1 MQDERNSLKA
11 GLFIIASIVLGI
23 GIIVGIKGVGR
34 FLEPVQR
41 VTVRFE
47 LKDDVGG
54 LSPGDEV
61 RIGGAKVGIVR
72 GVELVP
78 GSPDAGEPGVAVH
91 FSVPRRFVL
100 RKDAVVS
107 IQSTVTGVSVLNI
120 SSLGSGQPLAAGEV
134 LAGRPSALSQLL
146 AAAPELSAIA
156 QEVRSV
162 TLPKV
167 HSGIDH
173 AVQTVGTYRQT
184 AATATEFVQHL
195 RSKIDPIVDR
205 YDAFMDTGR
214 AALQHIAELFGQ
226 TKGDFRTTV
235 ANLRDATG
243 TVRQKL
249 PGMMDKADTLLSK
262 LADAVDQTSVAL
274 EDVKKVAANTRDASA
289 SVRSILLNNRGK
301 IEAMIASLKTTGE
314 NLKHASA
321 EIRRSP
327 WRLLYKPKPGELA
340 NLNLYDAARQF
351 ADGAGQLNDAALAL
365 RDALQD
371 PDVDEAT
378 VQKLMQKLDTTFT
391 NFSSIE
397 QELWEQVKQ

>member
-1 MQDERNSLKA
+1 MQDDRNSLKA
-11 GLFIIASIVLGI
+11 GLFIVASIVLAI
-23 GIIVGIKGVGR
+23 GIIVAIKGVGR

-41 VTVRFE
+41 VTVRFD
-47 LKDDVGG
+47 LKDDIGG

-78 GSPDAGEPGVAVH
+78 PVDGAGEPAVAVH

-100 RKDAVVS
+100 RRDAVVS

-120 SSLGSGQPLAAGEV
+120 SSLGSAEPLAAGEV
-134 LAGRPSALSQLL
+134 LAGRPSALAQLL

-162 TLPKV
+162 TLPKIN
-167 HSGIDH
+167 SGIDRT
-173 AVQTVGTYRQT
+173 VQTVATYRET
-184 AATATEFVQHL
+184 AASATEFVQHL
-195 RSKIDPIVDR
+195 RGKIDPIIDR
-205 YDAFMDTGR
+205 YYAFMDTGR
-214 AALQHIAELFGQ
+214 AALQNISELFGQ
-226 TKGDFRTTV
+226 TKGDFRATV

-243 TVRQKL
+243 TVKQKL
-249 PGMMDKADTLLSK
+249 PGMMDKADTLLTK
-262 LADAVDQTSVAL
+262 ITEAVEQTNVAL

-301 IEAMIASLKTTGE
+301 IEAMIASLKTTGD

-327 WRLLYKPKPGELA
+327 WRLLYKPKQGELA

-378 VQKLMQKLDTTFT
+378 VQKLVEKLDTTFA
-391 NFSSIE
+391 NFTTIE
-397 QELWEQVKQ
+397 QELWEQVRQ